1 MSERSLQRETAIYQ
15 AALEL
20 IAQGASP
27 AAMKVQDIAQAAGI
41 GKGTVY
47 EYFSSKEEILRG
59 MALYCFDSEIAHI
72 RARFAACVSLSD
84 LEDAV
89 VGFIQDLADSRMA
102 TYKVIADSL
111 GGSCPPCGAAA
122 RMGELRSLTAETMER
137 LRRAGEI
144 DPTLSQDYC
153 AGALLSAAAGGI
165 LRLCAPPELAEGAG
179 EDIRLLIHRALH
191 AEPDTAGREAR
202 PFPAEN

>member
-1 MSERSLQRETAIYQ
+1 MSERNLQRETAIYQ
-15 AALEL
+15 AALGL

-72 RARFAACVSLSD
+72 RSRFAVCESLSD

-89 VGFIQDLADSRMA
+89 VGYLQDLEGHRMG
-102 TYKVIADSL
+102 TYKVIADNL
-111 GGSCPPCGAAA
+111 GGVCPPGGAMERFAA
-122 RMGELRSLTAETMER
+122 LRSLVGETLAR
-137 LRRAGEI
+137 LQALGEV
-144 DPTLSQDYC
+144 DPALPADYC
-153 AGALLSAAAGGI
+153 AGALLSAAVGGA
-165 LRLCAPPELAEGAG
+165 LSFCYLAELGQSVPALP
-179 EDIRLLIHRALH
+179 DHLRTLIRRAL
-191 AEPDTAGREAR
+191 APAGKA
-202 PFPAEN
+202 

>member
-1 MSERSLQRETAIYQ
+1 MSERSLQRETAISQ

-47 EYFSSKEEILRG
+47 EYFTSKEEILQG

-72 RARFAACVSLSD
+72 RARFAACISLSD

-102 TYKVIADSL
+102 TYKVIAGSL
-111 GGSCPPCGAAA
+111 GGSCLPGGAMERFEA
-122 RMGELRSLTAETMER
+122 LRSLVRETLTR
-137 LRRAGEI
+137 LQAAGEV
-144 DPTLSQDYC
+144 DPALPADYC
-153 AGALLSAAAGGI
+153 AGALLSAAVGGAMSF
-165 LRLCAPPELAEGAG
+165 CYLAELGQKAPALP
-179 EDIRLLIHRALH
+179 DHLRTLIRRALQP
-191 AEPDTAGREAR
+191 EK
-202 PFPAEN
+202 